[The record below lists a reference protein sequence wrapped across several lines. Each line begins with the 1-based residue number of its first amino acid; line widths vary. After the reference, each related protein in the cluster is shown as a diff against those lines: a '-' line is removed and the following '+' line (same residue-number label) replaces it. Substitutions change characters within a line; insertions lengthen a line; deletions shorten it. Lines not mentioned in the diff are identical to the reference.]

1 VLGKPDLY
9 AGLTQTN
16 AKGPEVILG
25 AFCVW
30 GDFLERIAFKTGK
43 PSGMLRIALEQPN
56 PIKRDTL

>member
-1 VLGKPDLY
+1 M
-9 AGLTQTN
+9 TQTN

-43 PSGMLRIALEQPN
+43 PSGMLRIAFEQPN